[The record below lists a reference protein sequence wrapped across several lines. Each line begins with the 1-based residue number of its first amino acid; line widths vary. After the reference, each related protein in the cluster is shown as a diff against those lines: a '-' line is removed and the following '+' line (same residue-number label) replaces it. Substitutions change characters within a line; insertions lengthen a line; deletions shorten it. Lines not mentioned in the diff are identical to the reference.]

1 MMSLTET
8 LMRNRA
14 ETYNGWTK
22 SFDNI
27 NKISLRTIKLGNVRN
42 CNNDGIIK
50 NFKVKNN
57 MLEVL
62 TKYDITDYKIN
73 ETDNENECSY
83 ELLLKEDIYKSLIYK
98 ITSKNHVV

>member
-14 ETYNGWTK
+14 ETYNGWSKT
-22 SFDNI
+22 FDNI
-27 NKISLRTIKLGNVRN
+27 NKIPLRTIKLGNVRN

-62 TKYDITDYKIN
+62 TKYDITDYEIN
-73 ETDNENECSY
+73 ETDNEYECSY
-83 ELLLKEDIYKSLIYK
+83 ELLLKEEIYKKLIDK
-98 ITSKNHVV
+98 IITQNHVV

>member
-1 MMSLTET
+1 MSLTET

-22 SFDNI
+22 TFDNN
-27 NKISLRTIKLGNVRN
+27 NKIPLRTIKLGNVRN

-57 MLEVL
+57 ILEVL
-62 TKYDITDYKIN
+62 TKYDINDYNIN
-73 ETDNENECSY
+73 ETDNEHECSY
-83 ELLLKEDIYKSLIYK
+83 ELQLKEEIYKSLIDK
-98 ITSKNHVV
+98 IIMKNHVK